1 MASEHVSVRMPR
13 ELIDE
18 LDAASERAGV
28 SRSEMLKTLVEEGI
42 RMQKHPGIVFRN
54 GPTGRRAG
62 LADGPDVWEVI
73 AALRGSASDESIA
86 QVAASTSV
94 NEHQIRRALRYYGE
108 FRAEINERN
117 RRNDE
122 AADRVYVDSLR
133 QQALTSTG

>member
-62 LADGPDVWEVI
+62 LADGPDVWEVVT
-73 AALRGSASDESIA
+73 ALRGSASDESIA

-108 FRAEINERN
+108 FRAEINERI

-122 AADRVYVDSLR
+122 AADRVYADSLH